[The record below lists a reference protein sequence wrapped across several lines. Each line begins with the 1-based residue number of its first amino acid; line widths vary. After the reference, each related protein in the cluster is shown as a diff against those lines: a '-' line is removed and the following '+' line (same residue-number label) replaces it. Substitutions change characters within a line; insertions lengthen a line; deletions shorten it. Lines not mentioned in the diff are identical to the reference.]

1 MIPSIMAARFREGLK
16 DYMETSYPIA
26 TPLFEESLSEF
37 LGRKDAFFHEPYV
50 TVKLPFRV
58 ATHADQMCRHSIL

>member
-26 TPLFEESLSEF
+26 GFKQT
-37 LGRKDAFFHEPYV
+37 G
-50 TVKLPFRV
+50 
-58 ATHADQMCRHSIL
+58 